1 MYKRQT
7 LHLEASNSVTPI
19 FFLPSNF
26 LSIGQLINPETSCLN
41 ANRCAKDK
49 HLETNFEAS
58 FSLTPKGSLK
68 LNPMS
73 ITLKELSFKFTL
85 ILSIFFILIFAFSFL
100 NCFLRRLILDT
111 KTILFFKVVFNFTQ
125 LLTIISELILL
136 GSPEIIINFF
146 FFSTR

>member
-1 MYKRQT
+1 MSGYGGNGKFLFQINIT
-7 LHLEASNSVTPI
+7 SELFLILHLEASNSVTPI

-68 LNPMS
+68 FNPIS

-85 ILSIFFILIFAFSFL
+85 LLSIFFYL
-100 NCFLRRLILDT
+100 NFCL
-111 KTILFFKVVFNFTQ
+111 
-125 LLTIISELILL
+125 
-136 GSPEIIINFF
+136 
-146 FFSTR
+146 